1 MRIIE
6 KLRLYLETTV
16 FNYYFDEDR
25 PGHEDVLKLFE
36 AIKAGKYEAYTSSY
50 VMQELEQA
58 PEPKRANMLAL
69 IEEYQLN
76 ILNTSSK
83 IRRLGELY
91 IERGIIPASHLFDS
105 LHVAL
110 ASVYELDCIV
120 SYNFHHINR
129 NKTRI
134 MTASVNK
141 EEGYGGIMIITAE
154 EVLDNE

>member
-1 MRIIE
+1 M
-6 KLRLYLETTV
+6 ETTV

-25 PGHEDVLKLFE
+25 SGHEDVLRLFE

-69 IEEYQLN
+69 IEEYHLN
-76 ILNTSSK
+76 ILNTSPK

-110 ASVYELDCIV
+110 ASVYEIDCII

-134 MTASVNK
+134 MTASVNN

-154 EVLDNE
+154 EVLDDD

>member
-1 MRIIE
+1 MKIKEVRIIE

-25 PGHEDVLKLFE
+25 PGHEDVLMLFE

-69 IEEYQLN
+69 IEEYHLN

-110 ASVYELDCIV
+110 ASVYELDCII

-129 NKTRI
+129 EKQ
-134 MTASVNK
+134 
-141 EEGYGGIMIITAE
+141 GY
-154 EVLDNE
+154 

>member
-1 MRIIE
+1 MGIIE

-25 PGHEDVLKLFE
+25 LGHEDVLRLFE

-69 IEEYQLN
+69 IEDYQLN

-134 MTASVNK
+134 MTANINK

>member
-25 PGHEDVLKLFE
+25 LGHEDVLKLFE

-69 IEEYQLN
+69 IEDYQLN

-134 MTASVNK
+134 MTANINK

>member
-69 IEEYQLN
+69 IEDYQLN

-134 MTASVNK
+134 ITANINK